1 MLTFLLQIGAFIL
14 INMTVV
20 SGLTILYG
28 SCGQVSLAQGAF
40 FGIGAYTIAILTTKA
55 QLNVWLAL
63 VLAVLV
69 SAIFGVIIALPALR
83 LKGHY
88 LAMGTL
94 AFAELALWFFNEVT
108 PLTGG
113 VDGISNI
120 PHLVSGRFEIVI
132 VAAATALVLFATYR
146 LMSGVPGRCMQAI
159 DENESGARACGVEV
173 EQIKARSY
181 VYSAVCAGFGGA
193 LYASF
198 VGFISPSLFASS
210 ASIMFL
216 AMAVIGS
223 RNSFKG
229 PLVAVIALT
238 LVQYCSSI
246 IPLPSESV
254 KSFISSI
261 QVDLYAL
268 LIIGITLYQ
277 ARKGE
282 GA

>member
-1 MLTFLLQIGAFIL
+1 MLTFLLQILGFIL

-40 FGIGAYTIAILTTKA
+40 FGIGAYTLALLTTKFMV
-55 QLNVWLAL
+55 NVWLAL
-63 VLAVLV
+63 LVAVMVAAL
-69 SAIFGVIIALPALR
+69 FGVIIALPALR

-94 AFAELALWFFNEVT
+94 AFAELSLWFFNEMT
-108 PLTGG
+108 PITGG
-113 VDGISNI
+113 VDGIGSI
-120 PHLVSGRFEIVI
+120 PHLVSGNYSIVI
-132 VAAATALVLFATYR
+132 IALGAIVVLFSTYR
-146 LMSGVPGRCMQAI
+146 LMYGIPGKCMQAI
-159 DENESGARACGVEV
+159 DGNESGARACGVEI
-173 EQIKARSY
+173 EKIKARSY
-181 VYSAVCAGFGGA
+181 VYSAICAGLGGA

-216 AMAVIGS
+216 AMSVIGS

-229 PLVAVIALT
+229 PIIAVIALT
-238 LVQYCSSI
+238 AVQYSSSI
-246 IPLPSESV
+246 IPMPSETV
-254 KSFISSI
+254 KSFIASV

-268 LIIGITLYQ
+268 LIICITLYQ
-277 ARKGE
+277 ARRGE
-282 GA
+282 QA